1 VRRFPRVLAPGVIVA
16 AGVIVLGVGAATRPA
31 GADRANDQQIADN
44 AVLTSDDVPGFEP
57 HTSGDAPLPKAPEC
71 RGLERARKHLDA
83 APNKEVE
90 FRPSS
95 ERQVVDNQV
104 SVLSST
110 NRAKQILRAYRSS
123 TAQDCLI
130 TTFTDGIASQNA
142 GIDVKVDVT
151 PTALESGSDAVAYD
165 LAVSSTESGKTQR
178 LFTTVAVVRVGRA
191 IAAFGLGDESGTVP
205 VDIATGLIGLVT
217 QRLQE
222 AL

>member
-1 VRRFPRVLAPGVIVA
+1 MRRLTRVLAPGVILA
-16 AGVIVLGVGAATRPA
+16 AGVIVLGVGAATTPA

-57 HTSGDAPLPKAPEC
+57 HTSGDAPLPNALKC

-90 FRPSS
+90 FRPPS
-95 ERQVVDNQV
+95 EQQVVENQV

-110 NRAKQILRAYRSS
+110 KRAKQIVRAYRSP
-123 TAQDCLI
+123 TARDCLV
-130 TTFTDGIASQNA
+130 TTFTDGIASQKA

-151 PTALESGSDAVAYD
+151 PNALESGSDAVAYD
-165 LAVSSTESGKTQR
+165 LNVTVTEGGNAQQ

-191 IAAFGLGDESGTVP
+191 VAAFGLGDESGTVP
-205 VDIATGLIGLVT
+205 ADVATGLIELVT